1 MTTPLPVVVV
11 IEDDPQMAMFLR
23 TTLGA
28 TGYRVVEAG
37 TGTLGL
43 ALVRSH
49 NPEIVLLD
57 LGLPDMDGLEVTRD
71 LRTWS
76 TVPIVVLSARGQ
88 EEDKVAAL
96 DAGAD
101 DYLTKPFGS
110 GELAARMRV
119 ALRHASRGAPPA
131 DETFVFGDV
140 RVDVARRL
148 VFRQGEEVHLSPI
161 EYRLLAFLVRH
172 PDRVLTHRQILKDV
186 WGPSHVHETQYLRVY
201 MGQLRQ
207 KLEAAAARPRYLV
220 TEPGVGYRL
229 KMEPA

>member
-11 IEDDPQMAMFLR
+11 IEDDPHMALFLR

-28 TGYRVVEAG
+28 TGYRVVDAE

-57 LGLPDMDGLEVTRD
+57 LGLPDMDGLDVMRD

-76 TVPIVVLSARGQ
+76 TVPVVVLSARGQ

-119 ALRHASRGAPPA
+119 ALRHASRGVPPA
-131 DETFVFGDV
+131 DEAFGFGDV

-148 VFRQGEEVHLSPI
+148 VFRSGEEVHLSPI

-207 KLEAAAARPRYLV
+207 KLEEVAARPRYLV

-229 KMEPA
+229 KTDPE